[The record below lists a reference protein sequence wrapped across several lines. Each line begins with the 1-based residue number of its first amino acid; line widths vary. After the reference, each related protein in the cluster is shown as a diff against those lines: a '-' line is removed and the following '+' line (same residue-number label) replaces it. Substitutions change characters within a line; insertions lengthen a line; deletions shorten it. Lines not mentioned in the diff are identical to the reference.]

1 MQSINLYT
9 AGVAYDVRAIAGFL
23 AAELVLGDVDGGAT
37 VDDAIRVTEFVVG
50 SSLGFATLV
59 TGTPDEFAVAL
70 TTPAR
75 APALAASVAVVAGD
89 AAPHEVRGALAGAGI
104 TAMFVAG
111 SPVEVVQSDL
121 IARLATDQA
130 AEDRRVTTGTKVLTQ
145 VARRGGVVAVVTE
158 LARRVDGWAVL
169 LDARGEV
176 ITATGAGGL
185 HIRDA
190 IAVAFHR
197 PVRVRH
203 TGLQVHPVGQG
214 EDISAH
220 LVIAARGSTSR
231 SRDLASQAA
240 ALLDLL
246 LRTADDP
253 ATERLG
259 REVMV
264 STLLRGGSEAASLL
278 RRWGVHETS
287 LTAFA
292 VASRSRTIDPERLA
306 IRWLDDLGAAHVLAE
321 NQGRILGFIRDDR
334 AGELARIV
342 DGLSREA
349 RMPLRLGLG
358 SPARTQMLA
367 RSAAEAGQALEV
379 AVVDARP
386 VVWYRSL
393 ATVRHVLDYL
403 DNSATTRIAAVLDPL
418 RDDDGRHGPLTR
430 TLEIYLAE
438 HGVWGA
444 TAKRLA
450 IHRQTLAS
458 RIRQIEELTGMSM
471 ANPDD
476 RATAWLAI
484 RALETAAGATP
495 SHSEAQKT

>member
-1 MQSINLYT
+1 M
-9 AGVAYDVRAIAGFL
+9 AYDVRAVAGFL
-23 AAELVLGDVDGGAT
+23 SAELIVGRVDGAAT
-37 VDDAIRVTEFVVG
+37 VADAVRVTDFVVG

-59 TGTPDEFAVAL
+59 TGTAAEFATTLADPARVPAL
-70 TTPAR
+70 T
-75 APALAASVAVVAGD
+75 ASVAVVAGGD
-89 AAPHEVRGALAGAGI
+89 APEELRSALAEAAV
-104 TAMFVAG
+104 TAIFVAD
-111 SPVEVVQSDL
+111 SAVEVVQPEL

-220 LVIAARGSTSR
+220 LVIGARGSTSR

-264 STLLRGGSEAASLL
+264 STLLRGGPDAASLL

-321 NQGRILGFIRDDR
+321 NRGRILGFIRDDR
-334 AGELARIV
+334 AEELARIV
-342 DGLSREA
+342 DGLSRQA
-349 RMPLRLGLG
+349 HMPLRLGLG
-358 SPARTQMLA
+358 SPARAQMLA

-393 ATVRHVLDYL
+393 ATVSHVLDHL
-403 DNSATTRIAAVLDPL
+403 DDSATTRIAAVLDPL
-418 RDDDGRHGPLTR
+418 RDGDGRHGALTR
-430 TLEIYLAE
+430 TLEVYLAE

-444 TAKRLA
+444 TAKRLS

-458 RIRQIEELTGMSM
+458 RIRQIEQLTGMSM

-476 RATAWLAI
+476 RAAAWLAI
-484 RALETAAGATP
+484 RALGTNADRA
-495 SHSEAQKT
+495 

>member
-1 MQSINLYT
+1 M
-9 AGVAYDVRAIAGFL
+9 AYDVRAIAGFL
-23 AAELVLGDVDGGAT
+23 GADFLAADVDGATT
-37 VDDAIRVTEFVVG
+37 VDDAVRVTEFVVG
-50 SSLGFATLV
+50 SPPGFATLV
-59 TGTPDEFAVAL
+59 TGTPEEFAEALGDPERTTAL
-70 TTPAR
+70 TT
-75 APALAASVAVVAGD
+75 SVAVVAGAHPPD
-89 AAPHEVRGALAGAGI
+89 ELMREFASAGVTAIVAGA
-104 TAMFVAG
+104 AA
-111 SPVEVVQSDL
+111 VEVVHARL
-121 IARLATDQA
+121 AARLATDQA

-220 LVIAARGSTSR
+220 LVIGARGSTSR

-264 STLLRGGSEAASLL
+264 STLLRGGPEAASLL

-321 NQGRILGFIRDDR
+321 NQGQLLGFVRDDR

-342 DGLSREA
+342 EELSGEA

-358 SPARTQMLA
+358 SPARAQMLA
-367 RSAAEAGQALEV
+367 RSAAEARQALEV

-393 ATVRHVLDYL
+393 ATVSHVLEHL
-403 DNSATTRIAAVLDPL
+403 DDSATTRIAAVLDPL

-444 TAKRLA
+444 TAKRLR
-450 IHRQTLAS
+450 IHRQTLAA
-458 RIRQIEELTGMSM
+458 RIRQIEQLTQMSM

-484 RALETAAGATP
+484 RALEASSTAHVTGTSAQPDPAGR
-495 SHSEAQKT
+495 